1 MNPAVAQPVTA
12 DAAGAAAALDTL
24 EQALQGERRALLEH
38 DVDAL
43 LHSTQAKLS
52 ALRLV
57 ESQPLRGNDPARVTA
72 LSELNRANSI
82 LLARRRREVNWALRH
97 LGRVETTGVYDA
109 GGQSSARPQVR
120 CLGVG

>member
-1 MNPAVAQPVTA
+1 MNPSVAQPVTA
-12 DAAGAAAALDTL
+12 PAADPLDTL
-24 EQALQGERRALLEH
+24 EQALQAERQALLSH

-43 LHSTQAKLS
+43 LDSTQAKLR

-57 ESQPLRGNDPARVTA
+57 ESQPLRGNDPARVSA

-97 LGRVETTGVYDA
+97 LGRVESAAVYDA
-109 GGQSSARPQVR
+109 GGQSGARPQVR